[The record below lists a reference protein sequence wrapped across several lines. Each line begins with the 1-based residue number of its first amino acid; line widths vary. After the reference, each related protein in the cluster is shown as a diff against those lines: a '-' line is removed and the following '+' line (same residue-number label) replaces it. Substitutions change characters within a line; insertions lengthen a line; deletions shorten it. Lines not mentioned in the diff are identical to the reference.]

1 MDLISKEFNG
11 NKLLRHAL
19 FDAPW
24 FLDLKCSWTLCWYF
38 TECRLF
44 VDESKLTKDVQRH
57 LGVDVSAMETNSLEE
72 VKVTVLPYDSVH
84 EELKQLVC
92 KLPEKIWVS
101 RSHRK

>member
-1 MDLISKEFNG
+1 M
-11 NKLLRHAL
+11 
-19 FDAPW
+19 
-24 FLDLKCSWTLCWYF
+24 
-38 TECRLF
+38 
-44 VDESKLTKDVQRH
+44 DESKLTKDVQRH
-57 LGVDVSAMETNSLEE
+57 LGVDVSAMETNGLEE